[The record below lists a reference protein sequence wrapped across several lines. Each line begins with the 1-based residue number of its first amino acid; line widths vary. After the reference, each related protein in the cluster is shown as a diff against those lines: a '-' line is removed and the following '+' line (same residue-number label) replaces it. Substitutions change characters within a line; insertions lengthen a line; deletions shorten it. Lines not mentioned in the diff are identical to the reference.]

1 MTFQTGQTKW
11 DGGSIYIYGTLNNNQ
26 YNVCEMQG
34 LIKNDI
40 KLNKYFTNIIKIA
53 VVISDILEILYVF
66 HIEKLNILI
75 INE

>member
-1 MTFQTGQTKW
+1 
-11 DGGSIYIYGTLNNNQ
+11 
-26 YNVCEMQG
+26 MQG
-34 LIKNDI
+34 LIKNYI

-66 HIEKLNILI
+66 RIEKLIILI

>member
-1 MTFQTGQTKW
+1 
-11 DGGSIYIYGTLNNNQ
+11 
-26 YNVCEMQG
+26 MQG